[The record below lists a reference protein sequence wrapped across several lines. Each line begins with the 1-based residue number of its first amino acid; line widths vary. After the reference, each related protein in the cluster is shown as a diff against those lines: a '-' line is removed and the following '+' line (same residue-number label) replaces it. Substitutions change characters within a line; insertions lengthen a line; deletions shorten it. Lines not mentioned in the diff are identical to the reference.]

1 MEGATMTITKLEW
14 HQERDARP
22 NGPIAVVHDCIDED
36 GATYWASLPQ
46 RMTLSDVIDDY
57 VNSAEY
63 NRPCPCSV
71 ALYADMRS
79 WEQGGQPLSRKR
91 VVVGALDE

>member
-1 MEGATMTITKLEW
+1 LAVRGGRSRLSLSLTR
-14 HQERDARP
+14 RDGGSRA
-22 NGPIAVVHDCIDED
+22 
-36 GATYWASLPQ
+36 ASLPQ

>member
-1 MEGATMTITKLEW
+1 MESQLQGNW
-14 HQERDARP
+14 RRFERAP
-22 NGPIAVVHDCIDED
+22 
-36 GATYWASLPQ
+36 TS
-46 RMTLSDVIDDY
+46 SIDDY

-63 NRPCPCSV
+63 DRPCPCSV
-71 ALYADMRS
+71 ALYADMQS